1 MQIGKKKKV
10 KFECFHNPQ
19 WVALYPSCPGLSG
32 RSWASLC
39 GGGHVFVWKEIGFG
53 SVSRSWGRDSWRVM
67 YVITSVEPPQPQTCF
82 SCCFSSATS
91 WTPVTSLFRQTSYLL
106 VRNFDQFDKLSSA
119 SIYHKS
125 HHLFVGFSGE
135 QLRLSVPRS
144 LGVFPDECNWPVKP
158 AMLSSRSHP
167 SRHLEES
174 QWSSS
179 HPTQF
184 FQWKTKPRA
193 IECLV

>member
-53 SVSRSWGRDSWRVM
+53 SVSCSWGRDSWRIM

-106 VRNFDQFDKLSSA
+106 VRNFDQFDKFSSA
-119 SIYHKS
+119 SIYTRATIC
-125 HHLFVGFSGE
+125 L
-135 QLRLSVPRS
+135 LAS
-144 LGVFPDECNWPVKP
+144 LG
-158 AMLSSRSHP
+158 SSWGCLYHKVWDF
-167 SRHLEES
+167 SRMS
-174 QWSSS
+174 ATDQWSQQCF
-179 HPTQF
+179 HLG
-184 FQWKTKPRA
+184 A
-193 IECLV
+193 IQVDI